1 MSASRGGDGC
11 GWVVMGMAWAW
22 MAMARD
28 YSGRAMRCD
37 ALSVLAVDAYTY
49 GSSSARPGPVLVPIS
64 QSTVLALYHCPLP
77 IPVATALY
85 LTLPSS
91 HLPRLLAV
99 HPLLALRSAPYVLSA
114 RLSVTSPAP
123 LPCDST
129 RHCPKRRVTL
139 GRPVYYQSSTTSLH
153 RGLLNS
159 LHAASPLP
167 QWTRKQR

>member
-1 MSASRGGDGC
+1 MWVGGDGH
-11 GWVVMGMAWAW
+11 GMGMDGDGEGLLRAG
-22 MAMARD
+22 D
-28 YSGRAMRCD
+28 AMRC
-37 ALSVLAVDAYTY
+37 AQC
-49 GSSSARPGPVLVPIS
+49 ARGRRIYIWQLVRSPWPGTRPNIPIHRPRTIS
-64 QSTVLALYHCPLP
+64 LP
-77 IPVATALY
+77 ITNPSGHCVIPY